1 MALSAKQLDAIRGST
16 APVNILDGS
25 IRSGKT
31 IASLLAFLRW
41 LPTAPPG
48 PVAIIGK
55 TRETIA
61 RNILEPIRQ
70 IDPRAIGTWTKSPT
84 SVTIMGRHVHL
95 IGANDA
101 TAESKI
107 RGLTLAGAYVDE
119 VTLLQR
125 AFFVQ
130 LLGRLS
136 VHGSRLFGT
145 TNPDSPQHWLKKDY
159 LDRAEALGWR
169 VWHFVMDDNPGLT
182 DEYKAAKAQEFTGLF
197 YQRFILGQWVSA
209 EGAIYDMWDPDRHVV
224 PWGDLPRITRFIGIG
239 VDYGTTNP
247 TVAILLGLGADGC
260 WYAVDEW
267 AHVPATTGRKS
278 TDAELS
284 AGLRAWITQPHTPGD
299 APDTLGR
306 VYVDPAAAS
315 FREQLKRDSLATIP
329 AANDVV
335 PGIQRVASLL
345 AAGRLK
351 VSDRCRTLISEFP
364 GYVWDTKATDKGE
377 DKPVKLNDHASDALR
392 YAVAATA
399 RYTIT

>member
-1 MALSAKQLDAIRGST
+1 MGLSPKQTSSIREAS
-16 APVNILDGS
+16 APVNLWHGS

-70 IDPRAIGTWTKSPT
+70 IDRRAIGEWTKAPT
-84 SVTIMGRHVHL
+84 KVWIMGRNVHL

-101 TAESKI
+101 TSESKV

-136 VHGSRLFGT
+136 VTGSRLFGT
-145 TNPDSPQHWLKKDY
+145 TNPDSPQHWLKTDY
-159 LDRAEALGWR
+159 LDRADQLGWR

-182 DEYKAAKAQEFTGLF
+182 DEYKTAKAQEFTGLF
-197 YQRFILGQWVSA
+197 YQRFILGLWVAA
-209 EGAIYDMWDPDRHVV
+209 EGAIYDMWDPARHVV
-224 PWGDLPRITRFIGIG
+224 PWSRLPHITRFIGVGI
-239 VDYGTTNP
+239 DYGTTNP

-267 AHVPATTGRKS
+267 AHTPATAGRKA

-284 AGLRAWITQPHTPGD
+284 AGLRAWLTTTHTPEPGP
-299 APDTLGR
+299 ATLGK
-306 VYVDPAAAS
+306 VYIDPAAAS
-315 FREQLKRDSLATIP
+315 FREQLKRDGLATV
-329 AANDVV
+329 AATNDVV

-345 AAGRLK
+345 AADRLK

-377 DKPVKLNDHASDALR
+377 DKPVKLNDHALDALR
-392 YAVAATA
+392 YVVAATA